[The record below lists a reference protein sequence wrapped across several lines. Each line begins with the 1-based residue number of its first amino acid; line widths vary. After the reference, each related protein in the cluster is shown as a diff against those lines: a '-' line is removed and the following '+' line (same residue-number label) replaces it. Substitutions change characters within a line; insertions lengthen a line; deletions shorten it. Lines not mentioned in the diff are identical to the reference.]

1 MPFTL
6 SHPAAVIFSKN
17 KLLNLGGLILGS
29 MAPDFIYFILFSPS
43 SNLGHTLWGFII
55 LNLPICFLLNFLFHK
70 YIQKIFLLTLPNF
83 ISKRYLYLINRKN
96 EIKNIRSFIIFSYSC
111 LIGMLTHVFWDAF
124 THNSGFFV
132 NNIAFL
138 RNKVALFH
146 YKVPIYKLLQHG
158 SSVIGFLILFIF
170 FFSIKDKNTRTK
182 NLSINKFNLWISILL
197 IQGVVLGA
205 SFLFSIFFQGYF
217 GIGRLVVTLINGLFL
232 GYLITGILYKNRYTS

>member
-6 SHPAAVIFSKN
+6 SHPAAVIFSQN

-43 SNLGHTLWGFII
+43 SNTGHTLWGFLF
-55 LNLPICFLLNFLFHK
+55 LNLPLCFLLNFLFYN
-70 YIQKIFLLTLPNF
+70 YIQDILFLTLPGSM
-83 ISKRYLYLINRKN
+83 SKYYVYLKNRKN
-96 EIKNIRSFIIFSYSC
+96 KINSIKSFVVFTYSC
-111 LIGMLTHVFWDAF
+111 IIGMLTHVFWDGF
-124 THNSGFFV
+124 THSSGFFV
-132 NNIAFL
+132 NHITFL
-138 RNKVALFH
+138 RNKIALFH

-158 SSVIGFLILFIF
+158 SSVIGFFILFIF
-170 FFSIKDKNTRTK
+170 IFSIRDKNSSTI

-197 IQGVVLGA
+197 IQGVILGA

-232 GYLITGILYKNRYTS
+232 GYLITGILYRNRCTS